1 MPCRS
6 ILAAALAACTIVP
19 VLAEDSATFVLTNG
33 QRHNGML
40 VYGRGD
46 NNIVDG
52 NFHLL
57 TSGGEQVFPMG
68 AVAVIDFAG
77 GTPPTAEVRALQ
89 DDSQMMV
96 MRNGQ
101 VIRGNLHNIIRGD
114 LVQWVPEGGSRQN
127 ISTSAVRR
135 LYLNTGNARSTY
147 LRNVPSNTVG
157 AGGNVSAVTIRVD
170 ANQQWTDTGMDVR
183 SGDRIQFNGSGQVSY
198 APGPPAVGP
207 SGARAGRNDLY
218 PVPNMGPGGLIA
230 KVGDS
235 APFPVGAGARQL
247 TMSSSG
253 RLYLGVNDDMH
264 ADNTG
269 AFQVA
274 VRRR

>member
-1 MPCRS
+1 MLRRF
-6 ILAAALAACTIVP
+6 ILTAALAACTIVP
-19 VLAEDSATFVLTNG
+19 ALAEDSATFVLTNG
-33 QRHNGML
+33 QRHNGTL
-40 VYGRGD
+40 IYGRGD

-57 TSGGEQVFPMG
+57 TNGGEQVFPMG
-68 AVAVIDFAG
+68 AVAVIDFVG
-77 GTPPTAEVRALQ
+77 GTPPAAEVRALQ

-127 ISTSAVRR
+127 IATSAVRR

-147 LRNVPSNTVG
+147 LGTVPTNT
-157 AGGNVSAVTIRVD
+157 AGTAGNVSAATVRV
-170 ANQQWTDTGMDVR
+170 NGNLQWTDTGMDVR
-183 SGDRIQFNGSGQVSY
+183 AGDRIQFNANGQVAY
-198 APGPPAVGP
+198 APGDVTGP

-218 PVPNMGPGGLIA
+218 PVPTMGPGGLIA
-230 KVGDS
+230 RVGDGT
-235 APFPVGAGARQL
+235 PFPIGAGARQL
-247 TMSSSG
+247 TMPANG
-253 RLYLGVNDDMH
+253 RLYLGVNDDIH

-269 AFQVA
+269 SFQVN

>member
-1 MPCRS
+1 MLRRFM
-6 ILAAALAACTIVP
+6 LTAALAACTIVP
-19 VLAEDSATFVLTNG
+19 ALAEDSATFVLTNG

-40 VYGRGD
+40 IYGRGD

-57 TSGGEQVFPMG
+57 TNGGEQVFPMG
-68 AVAVIDFAG
+68 AVAVIDFVG
-77 GTPPTAEVRALQ
+77 GTPPAAEVRALQ

-127 ISTSAVRR
+127 ISTGAVRR

-147 LRNVPSNTVG
+147 LGNMPTNTAGSVSNV
-157 AGGNVSAVTIRVD
+157 AAATIRVD
-170 ANQQWTDTGMDVR
+170 ANQPWTDTGIDVR
-183 SGDRIQFNGSGQVSY
+183 SGERVQFNAAGQVAY
-198 APGPPAVGP
+198 APDDRVGA

-218 PVPNMGPGGLIA
+218 PVPTMGPGGLIA
-230 KVGDS
+230 KVGDGT
-235 APFPVGAGARQL
+235 PFPIGAGARQL
-247 TMSSSG
+247 TMPANG
-253 RLYLGVNDDMH
+253 RLYLGVNDDIH

-269 AFQVA
+269 AFQVN